1 MKAANSE
8 EKKGLQEIWQHLK
21 ARHSALSRAE
31 SARKKRSQKRKNQ
44 ERFLRDPFQFAR
56 KLFQQPKSGTL
67 AASGEEVDI
76 SGNPFYEK
84 YKSKIQHMQQTN
96 PEEFEEKLK
105 DLSERLKPKQPA
117 TSTVQSAKDTAQS
130 VPKTCTPT
138 EVAKAGVGMTRK
150 EGLDSVLK
158 MDLIK
163 DKNAEEIS
171 QIWSQY
177 HANKD
182 CVFSVLKAEEFQNL
196 MEKSKECPVF
206 VYPIP
211 RDDGF
216 EFILSQFDRHD
227 VYFTPLSMFQLVREN
242 APPCLTLKHYAELME
257 DKGIVLM
264 AGHYDD
270 QVLKQELALNLTQ
283 QMSIFYGRGSKF
295 YELVK
300 CFNYTPE
307 KFQYQDLIDAL
318 KSLPQYD
325 LK

>member
-1 MKAANSE
+1 MMASRIRLLPTSFITRSTSE
-8 EKKGLQEIWQHLK
+8 RCRVNLHNILK
-21 ARHSALSRAE
+21 TRLHRDTPFFNGFASTTQNLLS
-31 SARKKRSQKRKNQ
+31 
-44 ERFLRDPFQFAR
+44 ER
-56 KLFQQPKSGTL
+56 TN
-67 AASGEEVDI
+67 EEAIDI
-76 SGNPFYEK
+76 AGNPFFQK
-84 YKSKIQHMQQTN
+84 YRNKIQHMQQTN
-96 PEEFEEKLK
+96 PEEYEEKLK
-105 DLSERLKPKQPA
+105 DLTERLKPKPS
-117 TSTVQSAKDTAQS
+117 STDSANSTIQNA
-130 VPKTCTPT
+130 PKTCTPT
-138 EVAKAGVGMTRK
+138 DTAKAGVGMTRQ

-158 MDLIK
+158 MDLIT
-163 DKNAEEIS
+163 DKNAEEIA

-177 HANKD
+177 HVNKD
-182 CVFSVLKAEEFQNL
+182 CVFSVLKVEEFQNL

-242 APPCLTLKHYAELME
+242 APPCLTLKHYAELID

-270 QVLKQELALNLTQ
+270 KVLKQELALSLTQ
-283 QMSIFYGRGSKF
+283 QMSIFYGRGSKY

-307 KFQYQDLIDAL
+307 QFKYQDLIDAL

-325 LK
+325 LR

>member
-1 MKAANSE
+1 MCPRIQALPFSILLRTIKTNGNFCHSICQHGNKKTFQFVKFSSTAKNFLSEKNSE
-8 EKKGLQEIWQHLK
+8 Q
-21 ARHSALSRAE
+21 
-31 SARKKRSQKRKNQ
+31 
-44 ERFLRDPFQFAR
+44 
-56 KLFQQPKSGTL
+56 
-67 AASGEEVDI
+67 EVDI
-76 SGNPFYEK
+76 SGNPFFEK
-84 YKSKIQHMQQTN
+84 YKTKIQLMQQIN
-96 PEEFEEKLK
+96 PEEYEEKLK
-105 DLSERLKPKQPA
+105 DLAERLKPKVSQT
-117 TSTVQSAKDTAQS
+117 TSSSTETAQS
-130 VPKTCTPT
+130 APKPCTPT
-138 EVAKAGVGMTRK
+138 DAAKAGVGMTK
-150 EGLDSVLK
+150 QEGLNSVLK
-158 MDLIK
+158 MELIK
-163 DKNAEEIS
+163 DKTADEIS

-177 HANKD
+177 HASKD
-182 CVFSVLKAEEFQNL
+182 CLFSVLKAEEFQNL

-264 AGHYDD
+264 AGQYDD
-270 QVLKQELALNLTQ
+270 KVLKQQLALSLTQ
-283 QMSIFYGRGSKF
+283 QLSIFYGRGSKF
-295 YELVK
+295 YDLVK
-300 CFNYTPE
+300 CFNYSPE

>member
-1 MKAANSE
+1 M
-8 EKKGLQEIWQHLK
+8 
-21 ARHSALSRAE
+21 
-31 SARKKRSQKRKNQ
+31 QK
-44 ERFLRDPFQFAR
+44 
-56 KLFQQPKSGTL
+56 S
-67 AASGEEVDI
+67 
-76 SGNPFYEK
+76 
-84 YKSKIQHMQQTN
+84 N
-96 PEEFEEKLK
+96 PEEYEEKLK
-105 DLSERLKPKQPA
+105 DLAERLKPKPS
-117 TSTVQSAKDTAQS
+117 STNTKSDS
-130 VPKTCTPT
+130 VSSTIQNAPKTCTPT
-138 EVAKAGVGMTRK
+138 DTAKAGVGMTRQ

-163 DKNAEEIS
+163 DKTTEEIS

-177 HANKD
+177 HCNKD
-182 CVFSVLKAEEFQNL
+182 CVFSVLKVEEFQNL

-206 VYPIP
+206 VYPVP
-211 RDDGF
+211 REDGF

-242 APPCLTLKHYAELME
+242 APPCLTLKHYAELMD
-257 DKGIVLM
+257 DKDIVLM

-270 QVLKQELALNLTQ
+270 KVLKQELALNLTQ

-295 YELVK
+295 YDLVK

-318 KSLPQYD
+318 KTLPQYD